1 MGVELKA
8 PSSAVMIRSGLSG
21 ANLRNSFARVY
32 AARPLPTIT
41 TLLIQ
46 FPPKKYG
53 PIARRALLR
62 HFDERVMPATR
73 SSRSRPWPRRNPDI
87 PNRPES
93 TTRPYLTRCPLPA
106 CRLLHPIRNRT
117 PHTAIFSLHAPHL
130 NSCIAS
136 MQLNAPH
143 HPAVTRFKV
152 SV

>member
-41 TLLIQ
+41 TLLIR

-62 HFDERVMPATR
+62 HFDERL
-73 SSRSRPWPRRNPDI
+73 RRQLDHLEVGLDHAAI
-87 PNRPES
+87 R
-93 TTRPYLTRCPLPA
+93 TF
-106 CRLLHPIRNRT
+106 PIVRNRRPSRT
-117 PHTAIFSLHAPHL
+117 WRDAVFRHADFFIVNETAHHTLPFFHYMLLI
-130 NSCIAS
+130 
-136 MQLNAPH
+136 
-143 HPAVTRFKV
+143 
-152 SV
+152 